1 MKSQKKNCCSDQEQL
16 LKFEPEG
23 QEFGKLLRSLE
34 QFIQTVK
41 SQKQTSALLIS
52 LELFLYGNQILA

>member
-1 MKSQKKNCCSDQEQL
+1 MKKNCCSDQEQL
-16 LKFEPEG
+16 LKEPEG

-52 LELFLYGNQILA
+52 LELYLYGNQILA